1 MANLTKDE
9 MVSYGLITNVDMASS
24 EVSSDDMIV
33 KTKVSDIEA
42 YEVIYEE
49 VDSEEP
55 TTDLT
60 DQPTDQPTTDPVEP
74 NDED

>member
-9 MVSYGLITNVDMASS
+9 MTYYGLITNVDVAAS
-24 EVSSDDMIV
+24 ELPADNMLI
-33 KTKVSDIEA
+33 KTRVVDVDA

-60 DQPTDQPTTDPVEP
+60 DQPTTDPVEP
-74 NDED
+74 NNED

>member
-33 KTKVSDIEA
+33 KTKVSDVEA

-74 NDED
+74 NNED